1 MHADFLREMRKQGKA
16 KAFEQAR
23 ARIMQQTY
31 NDMRWAY
38 HNKTMTW
45 KEFRQCCDY
54 MREVLS
60 YESLIGIQQLSI
72 FDQLTDEKLVETMT
86 EK

>member
-1 MHADFLREMRKQGKA
+1 MHADFLREMRVNGKA
-16 KAFEQAR
+16 KAFEQSR

-45 KEFRQCCDY
+45 KEFRTCCDY
-54 MREVLS
+54 MRDSLS
-60 YESLIGIQQLSI
+60 FDSLLGVQQLSI
-72 FDQLTDEKLVETMT
+72 FDQLTDDQLVATMT
-86 EK
+86 DK